1 MSSGIAAQRRTGA
14 PVVGEV
20 LMDASISSSH
30 LLLPMLVSHLMNLS
44 TDLKHIRSSH
54 PAFLFLPISTS
65 CPSHLSSPIPLLPPT
80 ATRQFADGGTYSQ
93 KTLSESILEV
103 EKIRKSFEAK
113 KQAERV
119 ERALKEGEL
128 RAGDVDVLV
137 SRIS

>member
-1 MSSGIAAQRRTGA
+1 MSSGIATQRRTGA

-20 LMDASISSSH
+20 LMDASISSSSH
-30 LLLPMLVSHLMNLS
+30 LLLPMLAAHIINRS
-44 TDLKHIRSSH
+44 TDLKHISFFSSYLLLLTNLH
-54 PAFLFLPISTS
+54 AST
-65 CPSHLSSPIPLLPPT
+65 PPPLVPLT
-80 ATRQFADGGTYSQ
+80 SRQFADGGTYSQ

>member
-1 MSSGIAAQRRTGA
+1 MLNKLVQLLMSKINQLTKYTHSFS
-14 PVVGEV
+14 P
-20 LMDASISSSH
+20 
-30 LLLPMLVSHLMNLS
+30 
-44 TDLKHIRSSH
+44 SH
-54 PAFLFLPISTS
+54 PV
-65 CPSHLSSPIPLLPPT
+65 PSHPTYFFLQPPPLPL
-80 ATRQFADGGTYSQ
+80 ASRQFADGGTYSQ

>member
-20 LMDASISSSH
+20 LMD
-30 LLLPMLVSHLMNLS
+30 
-44 TDLKHIRSSH
+44 
-54 PAFLFLPISTS
+54 
-65 CPSHLSSPIPLLPPT
+65 
-80 ATRQFADGGTYSQ
+80 FADGGTYSQ

-103 EKIRKSFEAK
+103 EKIRKSFEAQ

-119 ERALKEGEL
+119 ERASKEGEL

-137 SRIS
+137 KEFSLTPSQAKTCLIGSSGDLRAAVKSLFEGSVLPAGA